1 MIIIGKYN
9 KSVILT
15 YIGGIFALIGMIF
28 AILDNLQYSFICL
41 MLAGIYDF
49 FDGKISRMCKRT
61 DIEKEFGKQ
70 IDSLVDVFSFVA
82 LPSVIAIKLFLD
94 MNILLCIIIILYILC
109 GIIRLA
115 WFNIISSKEEDIKYF
130 IGVPVAYIAVVVPII
145 YAIDILFKL
154 NIDFIYPIVYMIFAV
169 LFVLNIKV
177 PKPRKMAYI
186 VFIALAILISL
197 ILFWVK

>member
-41 MLAGIYDF
+41 MLAGICDL
-49 FDGKISRMCKRT
+49 FDGKVARMCKRT